1 MKLIYAFLVAVLL
14 TSCVT
19 EKQRARICANCP
31 THTEVRDSF
40 YREEITFWDT
50 LEIPI
55 QDEALLQALIECE
68 QGRAVLKNVRKKD
81 GKFIKQSA
89 TLSDKGVLTVTAQ
102 TIDSAAV
109 TYHYLNK
116 HYRDVFIR
124 SKSITKLPYQ
134 EPVKKR
140 DWFNDLILFLTIAS
154 GIYLL
159 IWLTAMLRNKNKRS
173 GDF

>member
-1 MKLIYAFLVAVLL
+1 MKLIYTFLVAVLL

-55 QDEALLQALIECE
+55 QDEALLQALIKCQE
-68 QGRAVLKNVRKKD
+68 GKPVLKDVKTKD

-89 TLSDKGVLTVTAQ
+89 SMSDKGVLTVTAQ
-102 TIDSAAV
+102 TVDSAAV

-116 HYRDVFIR
+116 HYRDVFVR
-124 SKSITKLPYQ
+124 NKSVTQLPYQ
-134 EPVKKR
+134 EPVKRKR
-140 DWFNDLILFLTIAS
+140 WFEDFFLLLTIVC
-154 GIYLL
+154 GIVFFT
-159 IWLTAMLRNKNKRS
+159 WVAFMLSDKNKRS